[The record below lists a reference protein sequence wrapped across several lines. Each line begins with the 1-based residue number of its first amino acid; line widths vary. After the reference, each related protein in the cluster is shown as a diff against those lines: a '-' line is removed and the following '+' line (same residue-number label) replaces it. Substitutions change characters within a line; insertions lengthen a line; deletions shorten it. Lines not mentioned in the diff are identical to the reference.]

1 MASLE
6 EGELEDGELLSS
18 DEEPD
23 QGDSK
28 QHKVCNYPIG
38 TLHLGNCI
46 TAIFGR
52 AACAIFSNM
61 APVYMCMC
69 VLSARNVLTVFRVLL
84 HLSLINFLA

>member
-23 QGDSK
+23 QGDSL
-28 QHKVCNYPIG
+28 QHKVCNYPIA
-38 TLHLGNCI
+38 TLHLGNSI

-52 AACAIFSNM
+52 AVCSIFSNL
-61 APVYMCMC
+61 APVYMC
-69 VLSARNVLTVFRVLL
+69 
-84 HLSLINFLA
+84 

>member
-28 QHKVCNYPIG
+28 QHKVCNILLAPSILVIVSLPYLVWLPVLFLV
-38 TLHLGNCI
+38 TWHLFTCV
-46 TAIFGR
+46 R
-52 AACAIFSNM
+52 AE
-61 APVYMCMC
+61 V
-69 VLSARNVLTVFRVLL
+69 
-84 HLSLINFLA
+84 